1 MPVMLI
7 GHGGWDVTGEPAYAK
22 IPRGTS
28 LTFYTENFKL
38 LYAGNAAEITSQSQ
52 LFQDA
57 EAAHTVAQF
66 MQTPNYTLYA
76 LEPELRQYFK
86 DNLSADVTALW
97 VGDEVTDG
105 VRLCTSTSSGC
116 VDGFHDCDGILAHP
130 SVQGQE
136 LYWIACR
143 EVKLN
148 EVGGALIGV
157 NNAQTSLDNS
167 EPTPDVVPDGTAGM
181 TQQGVVFYNDFATMD
196 DEARLTAWD
205 NMNEDDHS
213 SLRLVDE
220 IREWATTNGR

>member
-1 MPVMLI
+1 MLI

-22 IPRGTS
+22 VPRGTS

-76 LEPELRQYFK
+76 LEAELRQYFK
-86 DNLSADVTALW
+86 ENLSADVTALW

-105 VRLCTSTSSGC
+105 VRLCTNAASQGC
-116 VDGFHDCDGILAHP
+116 IDGFHDCDGILAHP
-130 SVQGQE
+130 DVQGQQ

-148 EVGGALIGV
+148 EVGGALVGV
-157 NNAQTSLDNS
+157 NNAQNELDNRAA
-167 EPTPDVVPDGTAGM
+167 TPDVTPDGTAGM
-181 TQQGVVFYNDFATMD
+181 SQEGVTFYNNFDTTD
-196 DEARLTAWD
+196 DESKLTAWD
-205 NMNEDDHS
+205 SMPESDHS
-213 SLRLVDE
+213 ALRLVDQ